1 VDPKRFGRRVDEGD
15 AGHDVD
21 LGAQAD
27 GSTGLRGV
35 MGLEGYRRMGRRRRS
50 YSMRDALFRRS
61 TISVRRRGSSEPTTR
76 PCISDETAG

>member
-21 LGAQAD
+21 LAAQAD

-35 MGLEGYRRMGRRRRS
+35 MGLEGYRRMGGAGDRIACV
-50 YSMRDALFRRS
+50 MPLFRRS